1 LWRVLLITVIALVLL
16 LQAGTASTSAR
27 TRAAPVCPPVAEVL
41 KGVYHPQRL
50 TVLSPCK
57 KAAGT
62 VMHVKHEGGTG
73 DGDLH
78 IQLKLDPA
86 YASLKNAKNDSG
98 QGGSLVVEYMPRDG
112 GHLPRPVVG
121 QHLVLRGAWVLDTAP
136 SHGWRE
142 IHPVW
147 SVTVNG
153 HTYMSGPQNGGS
165 PANDNASNSEADC
178 VDHGHACSGY

>member
-1 LWRVLLITVIALVLL
+1 MLLPPVIALVLL
-16 LQAGTASTSAR
+16 VQAAASSSAR
-27 TRAAPVCPPVAEVL
+27 TRAASTCPPAADVL

-62 VMHVKHEGGTG
+62 VMHIKHEGGTG

-86 YASLKNAKNDSG
+86 YASLKNAENDSG
-98 QGGSLVVEYMPRDG
+98 QGGNLVVEYMQRDG

-121 QHLVLRGAWVLDTAP
+121 QHVVLKGAWVLDTAP

-147 SVTVNG
+147 SVTVSG
-153 HTYMSGPQNGGS
+153 HTYKSGPQNGGS
-165 PANDNASNSEADC
+165 PPNDNASNSEADC
-178 VDHGHACSGY
+178 VDHGHACTGY

>member
-1 LWRVLLITVIALVLL
+1 VLLPPLVVLVLL
-16 LQAGTASTSAR
+16 LPAGAARGLPEAHSAS
-27 TRAAPVCPPVAEVL
+27 VCPAAADVR

-50 TVLSPCK
+50 IVLSACQR
-57 KAAGT
+57 AAGT
-62 VMHVKHEGGTG
+62 VVAWHREHPG

-86 YASLKNAKNDSG
+86 YSSLKNAKNDSD
-98 QGGSLVVEYMPRDG
+98 QGGNLVVEFMPRDG

-121 QHLVLRGAWVLDTAP
+121 QHLLLKGAWVLDTK
-136 SHGWRE
+136 HGWRE

-153 HTYMSGPQNGGS
+153 HTYRSGPQNGGS
-165 PANDNASNSEADC
+165 PPTDNSTNSEADC
-178 VDHGHACSGY
+178 VDHGHPCTGY